1 MSNDE
6 DWKVVNRRR
15 RGRVLKH
22 THVVSVPCCS
32 DPQTIFKKVLEA
44 RSVVRSSQFFSNL
57 VQVIKQTSSS
67 GYEEI
72 ICYGL
77 GRFSSSYQALYQLG
91 LLLELQT
98 DSQVVQI
105 YDPVFSDLEKEVLT
119 NLGLVLISKNE
130 EGKRLVVRDTLFFLP
145 HCPKELFN
153 NLLWANW
160 GTPLRHCTIL
170 GNRHSEILAYTAVTT
185 LKQFWYICQ
194 ITPAL
199 RQRDIIN
206 DFKYEDVFNNMAVHM
221 FPAEKLSVVPD
232 SIWRHRELPVYLD
245 DDELVRS

>member
-1 MSNDE
+1 M
-6 DWKVVNRRR
+6 
-15 RGRVLKH
+15 
-22 THVVSVPCCS
+22 
-32 DPQTIFKKVLEA
+32 
-44 RSVVRSSQFFSNL
+44 
-57 VQVIKQTSSS
+57 
-67 GYEEI
+67 
-72 ICYGL
+72 
-77 GRFSSSYQALYQLG
+77 
-91 LLLELQT
+91 
-98 DSQVVQI
+98 QI

-206 DFKYEDVFNNMAVHM
+206 DFK
-221 FPAEKLSVVPD
+221 
-232 SIWRHRELPVYLD
+232 
-245 DDELVRS
+245 